1 MHDGRVKRD
10 DVDPGLEAAAE
21 PCLRILLVDDHAVL
35 REALSALL
43 NETRGFEIV
52 GSVGSV
58 DEAVA
63 ILKRVDP
70 SVIVLDMSMPG
81 RSGIDLFAELRN
93 RNSRARV
100 VVLSAHASQEY
111 VVAALNA
118 GAAGYICKD
127 APSAQLVEGL
137 RTVATGQMFLC
148 VQGVVDAPVLSPCL
162 HEESGDTMRA
172 QTNLTPRE
180 RSVLRSIAG
189 GQTNK
194 RIAREL
200 GISIKTVEKHRS
212 NVMRKLDLHNSAALA
227 LFAARQG
234 IVSVWEDSQVDSNE
248 CAGEDA
254 ELRRRRQVASAA

>member
-1 MHDGRVKRD
+1 MHDYTVKGH
-10 DVDPGLEAAAE
+10 DVQPAPETESE
-21 PCLRILLVDDHAVL
+21 PSLRILLVDDHAIL
-35 REALSALL
+35 REALAALL
-43 NETRGFEIV
+43 NETGGFEV
-52 GSVGSV
+52 AGSVGSV

-63 ILKRVDP
+63 ILKRADP

-81 RSGIDLFAELRN
+81 RSGIDLFAELRSS
-93 RNSRARV
+93 NSNARV

-137 RTVATGQMFLC
+137 RTVAAGHMFLC
-148 VQGVVDAPVLSPCL
+148 VHGVVDAPVLSPFL
-162 HEESGDTMRA
+162 PDDSRDSVRA
-172 QTNLTPRE
+172 QSSLTPRE
-180 RSVLRSIAG
+180 RAVLRSIAG

-234 IVSVWEDSQVDSNE
+234 IVSVWEDSQVGTSGG
-248 CAGEDA
+248 AGETA
-254 ELRRRRQVASAA
+254 ELTRRRQVASAA

>member
-1 MHDGRVKRD
+1 
-10 DVDPGLEAAAE
+10 
-21 PCLRILLVDDHAVL
+21 
-35 REALSALL
+35 
-43 NETRGFEIV
+43 
-52 GSVGSV
+52 
-58 DEAVA
+58 
-63 ILKRVDP
+63 
-70 SVIVLDMSMPG
+70 MSMPG

-93 RNSRARV
+93 CSSRARV

-118 GAAGYICKD
+118 GAVGYICKD

-137 RTVATGQMFLC
+137 RTVAAGQMFLC
-148 VQGVVDAPVLSPCL
+148 VHGVVDAPILSPL
-162 HEESGDTMRA
+162 LPDDSAGSVREQSS
-172 QTNLTPRE
+172 LTPRE
-180 RSVLRSIAG
+180 RAVLRSIAG

-234 IVSVWEDSQVDSNE
+234 IVSVWEDSQQADTNE
-248 CAGEDA
+248 CAGEIV